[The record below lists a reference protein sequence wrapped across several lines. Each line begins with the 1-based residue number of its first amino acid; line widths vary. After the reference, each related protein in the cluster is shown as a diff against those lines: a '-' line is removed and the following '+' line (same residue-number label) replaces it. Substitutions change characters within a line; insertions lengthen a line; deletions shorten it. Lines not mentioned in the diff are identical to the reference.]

1 MAKNSL
7 YIETYSYYR
16 QLIEEEKLSA
26 GERMPSLRECCK
38 ELNISKT
45 TAESAY
51 FQLVA
56 DGYIVSRERSG
67 FFVSDIRRDSLNK
80 SQQSPNKTYEPILE
94 GNNDD
99 SYEASYDFSK
109 IGEDPEY
116 FCFSLWQRYM
126 KSSLRFTETLMS
138 YGNPQGEIELRE
150 EISNYVK
157 KNRNIYCTADD
168 VVIGAST
175 QSLLMILLPIL
186 KNEGMRTASVPAIG
200 FDRYAK
206 VFEDNDFAVGYRD
219 KEADVIY
226 VSPAH
231 MTSYGEVM
239 SLKRRYEITKHSEDG
254 HIIIEDDYQNEF
266 NYSKHPCPSIFALSK
281 GENVVYLGG
290 FSRVLMP
297 SIRIS
302 FMILPTGLK
311 EKYKEISSKY
321 DQTASKT
328 EQLAL
333 CHFLRDDQLNRHI
346 RKIKRL
352 YGVKRERLAEILG
365 WLCEGLS
372 GADKRKVSLLI
383 GECGTEMEIRVQGI
397 GRDVLEY
404 YLSEHDMK
412 CAVNEQEGE
421 TFHLLFSCGI
431 IGLEKMKEINMTS

>member
-1 MAKNSL
+1 MAKKSL

-16 QLIEEEKLSA
+16 QLIEDGKLSA
-26 GERMPSLRECCK
+26 GDRMPSLRECCR
-38 ELNISKT
+38 ELNVSKT

-67 FFVSDIRRDSLNK
+67 FFVSDTKIDSSNKNQQNLNEQRERD
-80 SQQSPNKTYEPILE
+80 LE
-94 GNNDD
+94 INYTGSDKVG
-99 SYEASYDFSK
+99 YDFSK

-157 KNRNIYCTADD
+157 KNRNIYCVADD
-168 VVIGAST
+168 VVIGGST

-186 KNEGMRTASVPAIG
+186 KNEGLKTASVPTTG

-206 VFEDNDFAVGYRD
+206 VFEDNGFAVGYRD

-231 MTSYGEVM
+231 MTSYGEAM
-239 SLKRRYEITKHSEDG
+239 SLKRRYEITKHSEEG
-254 HIIIEDDYQNEF
+254 HLIIEDDYQNEF
-266 NYSKHPCPSIFALSK
+266 NYSKHPCPSIFALSR
-281 GENVVYLGG
+281 GENVAYLGG

-302 FMILPTGLK
+302 FMILPAGIK
-311 EKYKEISSKY
+311 EKYKEISLKY

-352 YGVKRERLAEILG
+352 YGVKRERMAEILERF
-365 WLCEGLS
+365 CEGLA
-372 GADKRKVSLLI
+372 GADKKKVNLLI
-383 GECGTEMEIRVQGI
+383 GECGTEMEIRVQGVS
-397 GRDVLEY
+397 RENLEY
-404 YLSEHDMK
+404 YLSEHRMK
-412 CAVNEQEGE
+412 CAMSEHENE

-431 IGLEKMKEINMTS
+431 IGLEKMKEINITS

>member
-7 YIETYSYYR
+7 YIKTYSYYR
-16 QLIEEEKLSA
+16 QLIEEGKFVE
-26 GERMPSLRECCK
+26 GDRMPSLRECCK
-38 ELNISKT
+38 ELNVSKT

-56 DGYIVSRERSG
+56 DGYIVSRLRSG
-67 FFVSDIRRDSLNK
+67 YYVSGTHDSSLNK
-80 SQQSPNKTYEPILE
+80 NQQAAKTGVSSDLNKNESKET
-94 GNNDD
+94 GV
-99 SYEASYDFSK
+99 SYDFSK

-126 KSSLRFTETLMS
+126 KSALRYTDTLMS
-138 YGNPQGEIELRE
+138 YGDSQGELELRE
-150 EISNYVK
+150 EIASYVR
-157 KNRNIYCTADD
+157 KNRNIYCTAND

-186 KNEGMRTASVPAIG
+186 KAEGLKSASVPTIG

-206 VFEDNDFAVGYRD
+206 VFLDNDFEVGYRN
-219 KEADVIY
+219 KEADAIY
-226 VSPAH
+226 ISPAH

-239 SLKRRYEITKHSEDG
+239 SLKRRYEIAKHSKQG
-254 HIIIEDDYQNEF
+254 HLIIEDDYQNEF

-281 GENVVYLGG
+281 GENVVYMGG

-302 FMILPTGLK
+302 FMILPAGLI
-311 EKYKEISSKY
+311 EKYRLISKKY

-352 YGVKRERLAEILG
+352 YGTKRDMLAVILE
-365 WLCEGLS
+365 WLCEGLR
-372 GADKRKVSLLI
+372 GADKLKVDLLI
-383 GECGTEMEIRVQGI
+383 GDCGTEMEIRVRGI
-397 GRDVLEY
+397 DKDFLEY
-404 YLSEHDMK
+404 YLLEHDMK
-412 CAVNEQEGE
+412 CMISEQDSE
-421 TFHLLFSCGI
+421 TVRLLFSCGM
-431 IGLEKMKEINMTS
+431 IGLEKMKQIKITS